1 MEEIET
7 VCMEIE
13 AVLNDICSTGVD
25 EMDETAVVG
34 KLEELGIKTGNLRM
48 QKGKEL
54 IKGFITEYKKYR
66 KGKTEIKQM
75 AKNLMAMNFYVKNII
90 EYKDRSEL

>member
-13 AVLNDICSTGVD
+13 AVLNDICSEGVD
-25 EMDETAVVG
+25 GIDGTAIVK
-34 KLEELGIKTGNLRM
+34 KLEELGAKTGYLRM
-48 QKGKEL
+48 KKGEEL
-54 IKGFITEYKKYR
+54 IKEFITEYKKYR
-66 KGKTEIKQM
+66 EGKTEIKQI

-90 EYKDRSEL
+90 EYEDRSEL